1 MLAEDVDPLAA
12 EIAAFE
18 KLRPTLEPSCNGQW
32 VVFHG
37 GRHVGTHRS
46 FEDAADASVRQ
57 FGRGP
62 YLIREVG
69 SSQTTPLPAS
79 LWEEPN
85 GS

>member
-1 MLAEDVDPLAA
+1 MLPEDVDPLAA
-12 EIAAFE
+12 EIEAFE
-18 KLRPTLEPSCNGQW
+18 RLRPTLEPSCSGQW
-32 VVFHG
+32 VVFHD
-37 GRHVGTHRS
+37 GRHVGTYGS

-57 FGRGP
+57 FGHGP

-69 SSQTTPLPAS
+69 SSQATSLPAS

>member
-1 MLAEDVDPLAA
+1 MLPEDIDPLAA

-18 KLRPTLEPSCNGQW
+18 KLRPTLEPACSGQW
-32 VVFHG
+32 VVFHDG
-37 GRHVGTHRS
+37 SHVGTYSS
-46 FEDAADASVRQ
+46 FEDAAEASVRQ

-69 SSQTTPLPAS
+69 GSPATSLPAS
-79 LWEEPN
+79 LWEEPS